1 MGFLSAYSG
10 TQRITI
16 GDPDRGYWVELRE
29 MLSQG
34 AKEKA
39 EQALQG
45 RQRINGGDVITQM
58 DVARYRQLMV
68 LASVKDWNLDD
79 DGGKVWPI
87 NLQSVQRLPGIVFD
101 ELWKFVDSSNEPRPA
116 AEQRRFPGGSDD
128 GSEDG
133 SGRSAESGDVLDG
146 APALDEAW
154 APSGGP
160 GEASLA

>member
-16 GDPDRGYWVELRE
+16 GDPERGYWVELRE

-79 DGGKVWPI
+79 DNKQVWPI
-87 NLQSVQRLPGIVFD
+87 NLQSVQRLPGVVFD
-101 ELWKFVDSSNEPRPA
+101 ELWKFVDASNEPRPA
-116 AEQRRFPGGSDD
+116 PEQRRFPDGSDD
-128 GSEDG
+128 GRPVGEGG
-133 SGRSAESGDVLDG
+133 SAVAGDVLDG

-154 APSGGP
+154 APAGGP
-160 GEASLA
+160 GEPTLA

>member
-10 TQRITI
+10 TQRITV
-16 GDPDRGYWVELRE
+16 GDPERGYWIELRE

-79 DGGKVWPI
+79 DNGKVWPLS
-87 NLQSVQRLPGIVFD
+87 LQSVQRLPGVVFD

-116 AEQRRFPGGSDD
+116 AEQRRFPDASDD
-128 GSEDG
+128 WSEDG
-133 SGRSAESGDVLDG
+133 EGRSTEPGDVLDG
-146 APALDEAW
+146 TSAVEEAW
-154 APSGGP
+154 TPSD
-160 GEASLA
+160 